1 MDNYERLEQKLDKVV
16 EDISK
21 INITL
26 VAQHHNL
33 KEHMRRSQAN
43 EQAIEII
50 KDELIPVQ
58 KHVNGLNYVLKAVGV
73 VTVIIGLVTAI
84 LKFKDLVL

>member
-26 VAQHHNL
+26 VAQHHSL
-33 KEHMRRSQAN
+33 KDHMRRSEAN
-43 EQAIEII
+43 EKAIEII
-50 KDELIPVQ
+50 KEELIPVQ
-58 KHVNGLNYVLKAVGV
+58 KHVNGLNYILKAVGV
-73 VTVIIGLVTAI
+73 VTVILGMVTAI
-84 LKFKDLVL
+84 IKFKDLVF

>member
-1 MDNYERLEQKLDKVV
+1 MNDERFEKKLDRIV
-16 EDISK
+16 EDIGK

-26 VAQHHNL
+26 VAQHHQL
-33 KEHMRRSQAN
+33 KEHMRRSEAN
-43 EQAIEII
+43 EKAIEII

-73 VTVIIGLVTAI
+73 VTVIIGMVTAI
-84 LKFKDLVL
+84 IKFKDLVL